1 VGIGAYGG
9 TCVVLAHWILCM
21 ERGTGYF
28 ARAPFRKPRS
38 AFVGVRAF
46 TLRQLFCPGQR
57 RQRAAALPK
66 TPCRASVMIPLTTS
80 GAASRAGATEQ
91 GAPHEVGLDPVV
103 VAADAATRRRFA
115 VPEHHP
121 VPGSARPVAARPA
134 GRRRSDHAP
143 PRQRPVGRRP
153 VLGG

>member
-1 VGIGAYGG
+1 RAGKRVEQHVTRGVVGLLRLHLVVDHVVGDVDHRLVGIGAYGG

-103 VAADAATRRRFA
+103 VAADAA
-115 VPEHHP
+115 
-121 VPGSARPVAARPA
+121 
-134 GRRRSDHAP
+134 
-143 PRQRPVGRRP
+143 
-153 VLGG
+153 